1 MTYERVVPDADPKKD
16 PEAPTVAEV
25 QAEAERKQQELEAK
39 MQQEKAVLDAK
50 MEALERNVGQR
61 FAERPQTVAP
71 AAATQARE
79 ELNLSDEEI
88 LANPRAAVARVA
100 DHITQQRLAEQNTRN
115 AEIFGNLADTA
126 YRSQIQML
134 SQKEFYA
141 DLEPYINEYFQRNP
155 QERLTSGRPEQYYNE
170 LVGANITELNSRK
183 AQRDAEVKEAASDGD
198 EREFEKR
205 QRAASPNL
213 STPGPRGP
221 ESDSDEGNTDA
232 ELLGKDADVKQE
244 LIGIFN
250 ELGVNLSAKEWSE
263 IEAGKV
269 FPKKIAADWQA
280 GGRK

>member
-1 MTYERVVPDADPKKD
+1 MAYERVVPDATEEKN
-16 PEAPTVAEV
+16 EGPTVAEV
-25 QAEAERKQQELEAK
+25 QADAERKQAEFQAK
-39 MQQEKAVLDAK
+39 VAQEKAVLDAK

-71 AAATQARE
+71 AAQQARE

-88 LANPRAAVARVA
+88 LANPKAAVARVA
-100 DHITQQRLAEQNTRN
+100 DYITQQRLAEQNTRN

-141 DLEPYINEYFQRNP
+141 DLEPYINDYFQRNP

-170 LVGANITELNSRK
+170 LVGANAGELYKRK
-183 AQRDAEVKEAASDGD
+183 AARDAEAAAAAEDGD
-198 EREFEKR
+198 EREFTR

-213 STPGPRGP
+213 STPGLRGP
-221 ESDSDEGNTDA
+221 EADDGVEDSDV
-232 ELLGKDADVKQE
+232 ELLGDHADVKAE

-269 FPKKIAADWQA
+269 FPKKIAADWQS

>member
-1 MTYERVVPDADPKKD
+1 MTYARVVPDDANAKETDK
-16 PEAPTVAEV
+16 APTVEEV
-25 QAEAERKQQELEAK
+25 QAEAERKQQALEARVS
-39 MQQEKAVLDAK
+39 QEKAVLDAK

-71 AAATQARE
+71 AQQARE

-88 LANPRAAVARVA
+88 LANPSAAVARVA

-141 DLEPYINEYFQRNP
+141 DLEPFINEYFQKNP
-155 QERLTSGRPEQYYNE
+155 QQRLQSGRPEQYYNE
-170 LVGANITELNSRK
+170 LVGQNINELNKRK
-183 AQRDAEVKEAASDGD
+183 AQRDAEAKEAADGGE
-198 EREFEKR
+198 ERDFDKR

-213 STPGPRGP
+213 STPGLRV
-221 ESDSDEGNTDA
+221 EDDDEEGNSETDM
-232 ELLGKDADVKQE
+232 LGKNADVKQE

-250 ELGVNLSAKEWSE
+250 DLGSNLSAKEWSE

-269 FPKKIAADWQA
+269 FPKKIAADWQS

>member
-1 MTYERVVPDADPKKD
+1 MTYARVVPDADPAKETAD
-16 PEAPTVAEV
+16 PTVAEV

-141 DLEPYINEYFQRNP
+141 DLQPFIDDYFTRNP

-170 LVGANITELNSRK
+170 LVGANITELNARK
-183 AQRDAEVKEAASDGD
+183 AQRDAEVKEAAADGD
-198 EREFEKR
+198 EREFDTR

-213 STPGPRGP
+213 STPGPRGL
-221 ESDSDEGNTDA
+221 EDASNEGNTDA
-232 ELLGKDADVKQE
+232 DLLGKDADVKQE

-280 GGRK
+280 GGRN